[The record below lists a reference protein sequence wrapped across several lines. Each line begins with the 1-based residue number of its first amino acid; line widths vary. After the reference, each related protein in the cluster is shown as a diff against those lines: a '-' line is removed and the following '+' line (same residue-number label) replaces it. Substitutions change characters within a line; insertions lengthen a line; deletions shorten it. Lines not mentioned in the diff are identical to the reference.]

1 MRSEFKRTYT
11 SELLKLIAKNTN
23 DNTKCSTNTCLIHY
37 QKWAEERGFEFNIAR
52 VPKLELD
59 GILQQFYAELI
70 KSDGQEYEPES
81 LKVMQAALD
90 RHLHEE
96 G

>member
-1 MRSEFKRTYT
+1 MNT
-11 SELLKLIAKNTN
+11 SELLQLIAKNTN
-23 DNTKCSTNTCLIHY
+23 DNTKRSTNTWLRCY
-37 QKWAEERGFEFNIAR
+37 QKWAEERGFESNIAG

-81 LKVMQAALD
+81 L
-90 RHLHEE
+90 R
-96 G
+96 